1 MGITLW
7 IIQVLLALLFVG
19 AGIRK
24 LQLSQTALT
33 QSLPELSTLPLPFV
47 RFIGIAELLA
57 AIGLTLPA
65 ATRIAP
71 ILTPAAAAG
80 LVLLMAGAT
89 VYPMYAVKRPRLILA
104 LMLLNVAVALLVA
117 LLGALS
123 QRPRDPAPHELC
135 RAPVSTPLVD
145 GTRDRVIRV
154 GADQGNAPVRLACVV
169 PLPIPVPTLGGMA
182 PAQRATWKRLDGQP

>member
-7 IIQVLLALLFVG
+7 IIQALLALLFAGV
-19 AGIRK
+19 GIRK

-33 QSLPELSTLPLPFV
+33 QSVPELSTLPLPFV

-57 AIGLTLPA
+57 AIGLILPA

-89 VYPMYAVKRPRLILA
+89 VFNAAHRKLASTRVTLLLLLLAAVVLYGRIALA
-104 LMLLNVAVALLVA
+104 
-117 LLGALS
+117 
-123 QRPRDPAPHELC
+123 
-135 RAPVSTPLVD
+135 PLV
-145 GTRDRVIRV
+145 G
-154 GADQGNAPVRLACVV
+154 
-169 PLPIPVPTLGGMA
+169 
-182 PAQRATWKRLDGQP
+182 